1 MALYPA
7 AIKRLVPHGSEDPRI
22 NPRVVILHIA
32 VSEASSLYHY
42 FNGPSGGVESH
53 FYIRRDGTVEQ
64 YRDTS
69 TQADANTDANN
80 FAISIETQGMEH
92 GEWTADQM
100 SAIKN
105 LIRWCHDVHG
115 IPLEVPKSWDGS
127 GVGFHVQFP
136 GRWDKRGATCPGPDR
151 QRQYW
156 NDIVPWLG
164 GRGGGAQDV
173 DFDVPD
179 INPEPDTFT
188 PLWTPTGKLSVR
200 EIQKIVGATVDG
212 LYGAGTLEKVRDYQ
226 RDELGVTADGLW
238 GDTTER
244 EHFRHVRR
252 AKRPRLRNLKRGSRG
267 RRVRRLQRGLNRAF
281 PAYSSLAVDGIFGR
295 GTRGVVMEFQRR
307 SGLVPDGIVGPRTRA
322 ELAEYGIKA

>member
-64 YRDTS
+64 YRDTG

-92 GEWTADQM
+92 GEWTAGQM
-100 SAIKN
+100 SAIKD

-164 GRGGGAQDV
+164 GRGGGVA
-173 DFDVPD
+173 
-179 INPEPDTFT
+179 
-188 PLWTPTGKLSVR
+188 GR
-200 EIQKIVGATVDG
+200 GGGGARFRPCPRSPP
-212 LYGAGTLEKVRDYQ
+212 APAPRRQNSRFPGT
-226 RDELGVTADGLW
+226 
-238 GDTTER
+238 
-244 EHFRHVRR
+244 
-252 AKRPRLRNLKRGSRG
+252 S
-267 RRVRRLQRGLNRAF
+267 RRVRGVRRRLPSERANARAPGAAR
-281 PAYSSLAVDGIFGR
+281 PAATAPCPPWSW
-295 GTRGVVMEFQRR
+295 RR
-307 SGLVPDGIVGPRTRA
+307 
-322 ELAEYGIKA
+322 